1 MGEPSWSL
9 HLLSELLSA
18 FHLEDPDA
26 LRNVIHRVSEAVDAE
41 VVAVVSPG
49 QFHDGIGLEAE
60 DADRLLAG
68 TVQREPLITLAS
80 GVRLHCQWSPMLNNE
95 LLVAGRI
102 SRTFDLEERS
112 LLRAMARSLALSLQL
127 LQSVTA
133 ERMARKQAEHQA
145 THDPL
150 TGLANRTQVLARLEL
165 LLAAPKPPS
174 GLAPGSGDGGAVPSG
189 DGAVLF
195 IDLDRFKVINDAHG
209 HAVGDRFLI
218 AIATRLRCLASGGHL
233 VGRLAGDEFVV
244 VIGRGVS
251 LKAIEELA
259 GEILEAL
266 QEPVRL
272 QGKPLLAGVSLGIAP
287 FASGDSAEQLI
298 ENADMAMY
306 RAKQMGRGRIC
317 YYDEAMRHAAR
328 RRASLEA
335 DLRQALN
342 RHQIGCFLQPIVGLG
357 PDHPVLG
364 FEALARWQHPQDG
377 LLDPEEFVPLA
388 EETGLI
394 AAIDAQ
400 VLAQSCYHLTNW
412 IRSGFH
418 HLTLSVNVSG
428 RSFQDPQLCDRVQE
442 VLQRTGMPVKNLYLE
457 ITETVLVADIEATK
471 QTVARLDQLG
481 LRLAVD
487 DFGTGYSSLRYL
499 RRFPVAILK
508 IDRSFVDGLGID
520 REDETIVGAVL
531 GMARSLGITVVGE
544 GVENDRQAEHLQ
556 RLGCTMAQGYHF
568 GPPLRPADAYQRLI
582 DSQRALQSLGMES
595 ALPESAPMGSMP
607 FPS

>member
-41 VVAVVSPG
+41 VVAVVTPG
-49 QFHDGIGLEAE
+49 HFHDGIGLEPG
-60 DADRLLAG
+60 DADLLVAGSTERL
-68 TVQREPLITLAS
+68 PSITLAS

-102 SRTFDLEERS
+102 SRSFDLEERS

-133 ERMARKQAEHQA
+133 ERMARRQAEHQA

-150 TGLANRTQVLARLEL
+150 TGLANRTQVLARLEQ
-165 LLAAPKPPS
+165 LLAGPKRPKRS
-174 GLAPGSGDGGAVPSG
+174 GGPGAVSSG

-209 HAVGDRFLI
+209 HAVGDRYLI
-218 AIATRLRCLASGGHL
+218 AIATRLRCLASNGHL

-244 VIGRGVS
+244 VIGRGGS
-251 LKAIEELA
+251 PEATEALA

-266 QEPVRL
+266 QEPVRV
-272 QGKPLLAGVSLGIAP
+272 QGQPLLAGASLGIAP
-287 FASGDSAEQLI
+287 FASGDSAEHLI

-317 YYDEAMRHAAR
+317 YYDEGMRHAAR

-335 DLRQALN
+335 DLRQALSL
-342 RHQIGCFLQPIVGLG
+342 HQIGCYLQPIVGLS

-394 AAIDAQ
+394 TAIDAQ
-400 VLAQSCYHLTNW
+400 VLAQSCQHLTRW
-412 IRSGFH
+412 IRSGFDQ
-418 HLTLSVNVSG
+418 LSLSVNVSG

-442 VLQRTGMPVKNLYLE
+442 VLLRTGMPVENLYLE

-520 REDETIVGAVL
+520 REDETIVGAVV

-544 GVENDRQAEHLQ
+544 GVETDRQADHLR
-556 RLGCTMAQGYHF
+556 RLGCTMAQGYLF
-568 GPPLRPADAYQRLI
+568 GPPLRPAEALKRLTAI
-582 DSQRALQSLGMES
+582 WRPSQAAGAAGMES
-595 ALPESAPMGSMP
+595 TPLSS
-607 FPS
+607 